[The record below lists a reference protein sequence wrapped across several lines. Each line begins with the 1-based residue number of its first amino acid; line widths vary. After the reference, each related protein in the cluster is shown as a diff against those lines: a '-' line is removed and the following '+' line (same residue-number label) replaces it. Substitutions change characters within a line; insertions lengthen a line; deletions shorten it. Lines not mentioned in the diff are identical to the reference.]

1 MGISGRAGFTHES
14 ITVSSSSVGLTEATY
29 SPGTQVPPTRG
40 AIITVED
47 QNIRFR
53 IDGTAPTSSV
63 GHLAKNDD
71 TITLGSIDDVT
82 NFRAIRQSGVDAT
95 IRVSYK
101 R

>member
-1 MGISGRAGFTHES
+1 MGISGRAGFAHES
-14 ITVSSSSVGLTEATY
+14 ITVSNSSVGLTAATY
-29 SPGTQVPPTRG
+29 SPGTQVLPTRG

-53 IDGTAPTSSV
+53 IDGSAPTTTV

-71 TITLGSIDDVT
+71 TITLGSIDDVVS
-82 NFRAIRQSGVDAT
+82 FRAIRQGGVDAT
-95 IRVSYK
+95 IKVSYK